1 VAGLARRLPEIER
14 RGATLAVIGPA
25 SPEHIAGFRAATGYT
40 GSLFVDPSRRT
51 FQTAGLVRGYGH
63 ILDPRVAWKG
73 IRAFAQ
79 GFRQGARQGDV
90 VQQGGTFVLGPGDR
104 VRYEWRDRF
113 AGDHPD
119 LDEVVNAIPTPSP

>member
-1 VAGLARRLPEIER
+1 V
-14 RGATLAVIGPA
+14 VVGPA
-25 SPEHIAGFRAATGYT
+25 APEHIAGFRAATGYA

-51 FQTAGLVRGYGH
+51 FQTAGLVRGYVH
-63 ILDPRVAWKG
+63 VLHPLVVWKG
-73 IRAFAQ
+73 VRAFAQ

-90 VQQGGTFVLGPGDR
+90 MQQGGTFVLGPGDR

-119 LDEVVNAIPTPSP
+119 LDEVVEAIPSP